1 MSDNIIDYENNENI
15 NRENI
20 IDNIIS
26 GLNNVRE
33 EYKNRLTEITNIR
46 KDLENKVKLNND
58 FRKRWHE
65 IEQSRLL
72 REYLELE
79 LKYLEKIENSYKNEA
94 DIRKRL
100 EEIVKEE
107 INSNIS
113 YNLIRDIADRLK
125 L

>member
-1 MSDNIIDYENNENI
+1 MSNEIENFENNENI
-15 NRENI
+15 NKENI
-20 IDNIIS
+20 VDNVIR

-33 EYKNRLTEITNIR
+33 EYKNRLVEITNIR
-46 KDLENKVKLNND
+46 KDLEKKIKLNND

-100 EEIVKEE
+100 DEIVKEE
-107 INSNIS
+107 INSSIS